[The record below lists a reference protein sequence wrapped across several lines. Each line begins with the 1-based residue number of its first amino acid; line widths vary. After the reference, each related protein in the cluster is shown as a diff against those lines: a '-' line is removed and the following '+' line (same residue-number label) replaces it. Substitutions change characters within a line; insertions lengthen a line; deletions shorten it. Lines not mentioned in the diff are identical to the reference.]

1 MPKPVQLVI
10 GLKARLFS
18 ALADVSRLTILDTL
32 REGELSVGAIVEKTG
47 LSQSNVSNHLRYLAA
62 NGLVSSTPQGRYTL
76 YRLSSEQVAEMLE
89 LADRMLHEA
98 AHHVYEYTN
107 HSPDREKT
115 EHKDQ

>member
-1 MPKPVQLVI
+1 MPTPLPLVI

-32 REGELSVGAIVEKTG
+32 REGELSVGTIAEKTG
-47 LSQSNVSNHLRYLAA
+47 LSQSNVSNHLRYLAT

-76 YRLSSEQVAEMLE
+76 YRLSSDQVAEMLE
-89 LADRMLHEA
+89 LADSMLHEA
-98 AHHVYEYTN
+98 AQHVYEYTSSLPN
-107 HSPDREKT
+107 SKKS